1 MYNCFKEFFVGPKI
15 ITLNAGEEY
24 ITLQSLLKITGTI
37 STGGMVKS
45 YLAETVVLVNGE
57 RENRRGRKLC
67 SGDEIRLPSGVF
79 VIK

>member
-1 MYNCFKEFFVGPKI
+1 MGQKI

-24 ITLQSLLKITGTI
+24 ITLQSLLKITATI

-57 RENRRGRKLC
+57 RENRRGRKLY
-67 SGDEIRLPSGVF
+67 SGDEIRVPNAVF

>member
-24 ITLQSLLKITGTI
+24 ITLQSLLKITATI

-57 RENRRGRKLC
+57 RENRRGRKLYA
-67 SGDEIRLPSGVF
+67 GDEIQLPNAVF